1 MNLDTEIVTK
11 LRESS
16 GTSPKVKSPG
26 PDSVTSELQQAL
38 KEEWIPILLNS
49 SKNVKKSQYS

>member
-16 GTSPKVKSPG
+16 GTSSKVKIPG

-49 SKNVKKSQYS
+49 SKNVKKS